1 MSTVGSDVGVLSNVA
16 NRPIPKGVVHSGDPV
31 YGALRGR
38 PMCPPNVVLDRVQR
52 DKFERPLTAIRLTE
66 TRLGAEERP
75 SRPKPLSTTHV
86 NDIGAEMGHRHSP
99 YQRSAGGIWS
109 HATASSSRINKS
121 TALTSVFQRVCPV
134 QASPRIPGSP
144 LSSVVIVTQF
154 VTHPHTRRS

>member
-1 MSTVGSDVGVLSNVA
+1 
-16 NRPIPKGVVHSGDPV
+16 
-31 YGALRGR
+31 
-38 PMCPPNVVLDRVQR
+38 MCPPNVVLDRVQR

-109 HATASSSRINKS
+109 HATASSSRTRVERDDQYQQVLWRARKS
-121 TALTSVFQRVCPV
+121 PHRAL
-134 QASPRIPGSP
+134 
-144 LSSVVIVTQF
+144 
-154 VTHPHTRRS
+154 

>member
-1 MSTVGSDVGVLSNVA
+1 
-16 NRPIPKGVVHSGDPV
+16 
-31 YGALRGR
+31 
-38 PMCPPNVVLDRVQR
+38 MCPPNVVLDRVQR

-109 HATASSSRINKS
+109 HATASSSRSNPGGH
-121 TALTSVFQRVCPV
+121 ALIWAKPNR
-134 QASPRIPGSP
+134 GSLFLTCAKA
-144 LSSVVIVTQF
+144 LSGS
-154 VTHPHTRRS
+154 R

>member
-1 MSTVGSDVGVLSNVA
+1 V
-16 NRPIPKGVVHSGDPV
+16 IPYTGPYEAVPCV
-31 YGALRGR
+31 
-38 PMCPPNVVLDRVQR
+38 PPTLCWTGLQR

-109 HATASSSRINKS
+109 HATASSSRSNES
-121 TALTSVFQRVCPV
+121 AALTSAFQRVWPV
-134 QASPRIPGSP
+134 QASLRIHGSP
-144 LSSVVIVTQF
+144 WSYAVIVTQF
-154 VTHPHTRRS
+154 VTQPRT